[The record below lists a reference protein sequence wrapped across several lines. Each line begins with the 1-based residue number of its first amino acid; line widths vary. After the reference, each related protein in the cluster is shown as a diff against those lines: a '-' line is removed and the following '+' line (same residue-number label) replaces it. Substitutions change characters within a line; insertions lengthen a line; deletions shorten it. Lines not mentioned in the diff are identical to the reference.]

1 MLTPQSYL
9 TNQIKIILIDLAFYV
24 AAFCE
29 YTIFAHCA
37 LNFQALNKLEINQM
51 LTSALSWNE
60 QFHSI

>member
-51 LTSALSWNE
+51 LTSALS
-60 QFHSI
+60 